1 MMELKRFRAV
11 GGNGLLMFDVG
22 LGTREERKERKE
34 GSRANQGSIWP
45 L

>member
-11 GGNGLLMFDVG
+11 GGKGLRMFDVG
-22 LGTREERKERKE
+22 LGTREERKE
-34 GSRANQGSIWP
+34 GSRANQGSMWP